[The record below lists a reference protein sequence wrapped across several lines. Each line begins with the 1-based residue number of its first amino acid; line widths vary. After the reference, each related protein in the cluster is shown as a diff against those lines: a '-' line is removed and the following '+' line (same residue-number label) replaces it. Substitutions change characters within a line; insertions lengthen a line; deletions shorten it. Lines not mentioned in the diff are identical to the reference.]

1 MELIP
6 CPGEGD
12 DANHV
17 SLTLRFVFP
26 ESYPD
31 VVPSIDLSSGKG
43 LKDEA
48 LEELHAK
55 LASEAEDSVG
65 MPMIFNLAE
74 SAKEYLLENNVKSE
88 DTMSMHEQMVERKRR
103 AKEAEDEAKR
113 KAEEAAEKA
122 AAKERQKN
130 GDAAS
135 RAALG
140 TPVTPESFAAW
151 KQKFD
156 EEMRAKNPEVVDET
170 QKGKLTGRQLF
181 ERNVA
186 PEAAE
191 KDANVAA
198 LVAHV
203 EEASLFL
210 DGDSDDDDLDLD
222 EFSDDDDDNEEEEE

>member
-88 DTMSMHEQMVERKRR
+88 DTMSMHESRWLSARDGRR
-103 AKEAEDEAKR
+103 
-113 KAEEAAEKA
+113 
-122 AAKERQKN
+122 RQKTRRSGKLRKLRKGCCKGEEKEWRCRFACCSRHP
-130 GDAAS
+130 GDA
-135 RAALG
+135 RI
-140 TPVTPESFAAW
+140 FW

-198 LVAHV
+198 LWPRRRGIPVPRW
-203 EEASLFL
+203 
-210 DGDSDDDDLDLD
+210 
-222 EFSDDDDDNEEEEE
+222 